1 MSPQFNSSRW
11 SRWTDAEK
19 AFLRENYN
27 RLSLKDMAATLGRTP
42 GATHM
47 QAGSLGLCAPAATPW
62 SNSEREFL
70 RQGYRD
76 GIPLA
81 QMAEH
86 LGRSRMTLVEQAG
99 KLGLRASR
107 GEDWTAEEDEYLR
120 VNYAGTAAGELA
132 RYLGRTEGS
141 VRRHGRRL
149 GLVPDSERIRAARR
163 TDIRHDYFSVI
174 DTPLKAYVLGWLA
187 TDGYITN
194 TVGITLSVKDLS
206 AVELIRDELA
216 PLHEIKFR
224 EAKDRRYG
232 ERVIRGGRSA
242 EFRVSSA
249 RMREDLGRLGVV
261 PRKSH
266 VLQYPDIPARL
277 DNSFVLGC
285 LDGDGT
291 LCSSRSRNG
300 RYQWGLYSAS
310 LPFLVDVQAHV
321 LEGVGIRLSGPT
333 RQGTIHGLKCQHQ
346 ERIRTLD
353 AWLHADI
360 PGLARKRL
368 SADLRTHVGGVT
380 P

>member
-1 MSPQFNSSRW
+1 M
-11 SRWTDAEK
+11 
-19 AFLRENYN
+19 
-27 RLSLKDMAATLGRTP
+27 
-42 GATHM
+42 
-47 QAGSLGLCAPAATPW
+47 
-62 SNSEREFL
+62 
-70 RQGYRD
+70 
-76 GIPLA
+76 
-81 QMAEH
+81 
-86 LGRSRMTLVEQAG
+86 
-99 KLGLRASR
+99 
-107 GEDWTAEEDEYLR
+107 
-120 VNYAGTAAGELA
+120 
-132 RYLGRTEGS
+132 
-141 VRRHGRRL
+141 
-149 GLVPDSERIRAARR
+149 
-163 TDIRHDYFSVI
+163 
-174 DTPLKAYVLGWLA
+174 
-187 TDGYITN
+187 
-194 TVGITLSVKDLS
+194 
-206 AVELIRDELA
+206 
-216 PLHEIKFR
+216 
-224 EAKDRRYG
+224 
-232 ERVIRGGRSA
+232 
-242 EFRVSSA
+242 SSA

-333 RQGTIHGLKCQHQ
+333 RQGAIHGLKCQHQ